1 MPALQLATID
11 WVVLV
16 AYLIGIAALGLWIG
30 RRVGDTENY
39 FLGARRFNPWV
50 MMGQSLGTGTHAD
63 MPVSLA
69 GAVYGIGLSA
79 IWYQWKNMFATPF
92 YWLLAPLYRRMRRT
106 TIAEVFEDRY
116 GSWMGAVYMVFAMV
130 YITINMASM
139 LKGAAKVISQAVGG
153 NVPVN
158 EIVVAMT
165 VIFILYSFVGGM
177 VSTAWTNFFQ
187 GFLVLTLSFL
197 LIPLGWS
204 LVGGVRGMQA
214 TLPAR
219 YFTLATPAGI
229 GFWFIFV
236 LTINGL
242 IGITSMPHVMGMVGT
257 GRDENSC
264 RIGFLYGTFVKRFC
278 TMGWAMVGLMATA
291 MLARGSFGVTSL
303 REPEEAFGFVC
314 RHVLFPGGVGLL
326 IASVL
331 ATNMAGCSAFMVDS
345 GALFTKSFYGR
356 YLLPGRSDRHY
367 LWVGRVGG
375 LLMTAAGVLYALFL
389 IERVLNSFLLT
400 ETIATYMGISVLGGI
415 FWRRANR
422 WGALAA
428 TLVAM
433 ATNFAVY
440 AALGQRF
447 DHWDPNV
454 FFSALCAGVA
464 AFVLVSLAT
473 PAEPAPQV
481 RSFFRRLETPS
492 QFDPG
497 ESDSPGERRQR
508 ELEAAERGEQ
518 LLLVHL
524 FHPLRGAAGA
534 GFWRAYR
541 VDLAGFAKGWLVAVA
556 LVALA
561 WLVFR
566 V

>member
-1 MPALQLATID
+1 MPALQLAAID
-11 WVVLV
+11 WVVL
-16 AYLIGIAALGLWIG
+16 AGYLIGIAALGVWIG

-39 FLGARRFNPWV
+39 FLGGRRFNKWI
-50 MMGQSLGTGTHAD
+50 MIGQSLGTGTHAD

-116 GSWMGAVYMVFAMV
+116 GAWMGAVYMVFAMI

-158 EIVVAMT
+158 GIVVAMT
-165 VIFILYSFVGGM
+165 AIFVLYSFIGGM
-177 VSTAWTNFFQ
+177 VSTAWTNFYQ
-187 GFLVLTLSFL
+187 GFLILTLSFL
-197 LIPLGWS
+197 LIPLGWN
-204 LVGGVRGMQA
+204 LVGGMSGMQA
-214 TLPAR
+214 TLPAN
-219 YFTLATPAGI
+219 YFSLATPAGI
-229 GFWFIFV
+229 GVWFIFV

-242 IGITSMPHVMGMVGT
+242 IGITSMPHVMAMVAT
-257 GRDENSC
+257 GRDETSC
-264 RIGFLYGTFVKRFC
+264 RMGFLYGTFVKRFC

-291 MLARGSFGVTSL
+291 MLARGAFGVTSL
-303 REPEEAFGFVC
+303 KEPEEAFGFAC
-314 RHVLFPGGVGLL
+314 RHLLFPGGVGLL

-356 YLLPGRSDRHY
+356 YLAPGRSDRHY
-367 LWVGRVGG
+367 LWVGRLGG
-375 LLMTAAGVLYALFL
+375 LLMTLSGVLYALFL
-389 IERVLNSFLLT
+389 IDRVLNTFLLS

-428 TLVAM
+428 TVVAM

-440 AALGQRF
+440 AAMGQRF

-454 FFSALCAGVA
+454 FFAALCAGVA
-464 AFVLVSLAT
+464 AFVVVSLLT
-473 PAEPAPQV
+473 PAESASQV
-481 RSFFRRLETPS
+481 RSFFLRLETPS
-492 QFDPG
+492 QFEVSETEPVDQAQC
-497 ESDSPGERRQR
+497 SQ
-508 ELEAAERGEQ
+508 RGEQ
-518 LLLVHL
+518 LLLVNL
-524 FHPLRGAAGA
+524 FHPLRGAAGV

-541 VDLAGFAKGWLVAVA
+541 VDLSGFAKGWLVALA

-561 WLVFR
+561 WLVFTR
-566 V
+566 

>member
-1 MPALQLATID
+1 MPALQLAAID
-11 WVVLV
+11 WVVL
-16 AYLIGIAALGLWIG
+16 AGYLIGIAALGVWIG
-30 RRVGDTENY
+30 RRVGDTDNY
-39 FLGARRFNPWV
+39 FLGARRFNKWV

-69 GAVYGIGLSA
+69 GAVYGMGLSA

-106 TIAEVFEDRY
+106 TMAEVFEDRY
-116 GSWMGAVYMVFAMV
+116 GAWMGAVYMVFAMI
-130 YITINMASM
+130 YLTINMASM

-158 EIVVAMT
+158 GIVVAMT
-165 VIFILYSFVGGM
+165 VIFILYSFIGGM

-187 GFLVLTLSFL
+187 GFLIITLSFL
-197 LIPLGWS
+197 LIPLGWN
-204 LVGGVRGMQA
+204 LVGGMSGMQA
-214 TLPAR
+214 TLPAN
-219 YFTLATPAGI
+219 YFSLATPAGI
-229 GFWFIFV
+229 GVWFIFV

-242 IGITSMPHVMGMVGT
+242 IGITSMPHVMAMVAT

-264 RIGFLYGTFVKRFC
+264 RMGFLYGTFVKRFC

-291 MLARGSFGVTSL
+291 MLARGAFGATSL
-303 REPEEAFGFVC
+303 KEPEEAFGFVC
-314 RHVLFPGGVGLL
+314 RHLLFPGGVGLL

-356 YLLPGRSDRHY
+356 YFALGRSDRHY

-375 LLMTAAGVLYALFL
+375 LLITLAGVVYALFL
-389 IERVLNSFLLT
+389 IDRVLNTFLLT

-428 TLVAM
+428 TVVAM
-433 ATNFAVY
+433 TANFAVY
-440 AALGQRF
+440 AAKGQRF

-454 FFSALCAGVA
+454 FFTALCAGVA
-464 AFVLVSLAT
+464 AFVAVSLLT
-473 PAEPAPQV
+473 PAESASQV

-492 QFDPG
+492 QFAVSETEPVDQAQC
-497 ESDSPGERRQR
+497 SQ
-508 ELEAAERGEQ
+508 RGEQ
-518 LLLVHL
+518 LLLVNL
-524 FHPLRGAAGA
+524 FHPLRGAAGV

-541 VDLAGFAKGWLVAVA
+541 VDLSGFAKGWLVAVT

-561 WLVFR
+561 WLVFSN
-566 V
+566 